1 MNYFILRYMII
12 LFKNLMMIGIKE
24 IMKLNDLLY
33 MIYVI
38 FSEFKQ

>member
-1 MNYFILRYMII
+1 
-12 LFKNLMMIGIKE
+12 MIGINE

-38 FSEFKQ
+38 FSEFKQRLFTLYNISTAAVLF

>member
-1 MNYFILRYMII
+1 MII
-12 LFKNLMMIGIKE
+12 LFKNLMMIGINE
-24 IMKLNDLLY
+24 IMKLNNLLY